1 MKRAK
6 FLALLTVLLFCSP
19 GVYGQEINLETY
31 ISSFDYKERINMKT
45 NSKQVVEWI
54 KQGKAQLVDIRFK
67 EEYEAWRMGFAVNI
81 PINELPGR
89 LNELKKD
96 KIIVTACPHMD
107 RAIIAMTYLKTKG
120 FNVKYLTDGLVGMAE
135 HLRGDRAREFIE

>member
-1 MKRAK
+1 MKRNI
-6 FLALLTVLLFCSP
+6 FLTSLTVLLFCPP
-19 GVYGQEINLETY
+19 GVYGQEMSLESY
-31 ISSFDYKERINMKT
+31 ISSFDYRERINMKT

-81 PINELPGR
+81 PINELPQR
-89 LNELKKD
+89 LNELKRD
-96 KIIVTACPHMD
+96 KIIVTACPHLD
-107 RAIIAMTYLKTKG
+107 RAIIAMAYLKTKG
-120 FNVKYLTDGLVGMAE
+120 FNVKYLADGLVGMAE

>member
-1 MKRAK
+1 MKRAML
-6 FLALLTVLLFCSP
+6 LALLAVLLFCSP

-96 KIIVTACPHMD
+96 KIIVTACPHLD

-120 FNVKYLTDGLVGMAE
+120 FNVKYLADGLVGMAE